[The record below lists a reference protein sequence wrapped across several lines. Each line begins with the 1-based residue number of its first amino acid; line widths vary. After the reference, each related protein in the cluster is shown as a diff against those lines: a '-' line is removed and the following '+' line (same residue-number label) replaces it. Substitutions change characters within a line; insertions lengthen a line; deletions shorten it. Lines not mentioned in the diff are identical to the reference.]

1 MMLQV
6 KPRYCISAHMPYFN
20 TQSRRLPIGAHV
32 TLRPPD
38 ALPDAPEAIWCVE
51 ALYGAKYP
59 HDAVISLK
67 EVSGGM
73 AFRVMK
79 NVNFD
84 QIREV
89 AA

>member
-1 MMLQV
+1 M
-6 KPRYCISAHMPYFN
+6 AYFN
-20 TQSRRLPIGAHV
+20 TQSRRLPIGTNV
-32 TLRPPD
+32 TLLPPD
-38 ALPDAPEAIWCVE
+38 ALPDAPEAIWMVE
-51 ALYGAKYP
+51 AHFGAKYP

-67 EVSGGM
+67 EVSHGM

-89 AA
+89 KA